1 MPNLYLATAQG
12 LIRNGVYTPFA
23 TPVSIDANYPY
34 THPNYLN
41 GIQYQIY
48 LLIGIGLTYTVTN
61 LTPTQKEYKL
71 SVIASSYNISALRVL
86 LNDNDTTYDIPV
98 NQITCA
104 SEGSPIIK
112 IVRMMPA
119 PGYNDVVQ
127 GGVFNTYLPNAK
139 YGCQFK
145 SFTSLALVKAIMI
158 DGTEYP
164 INLLPQDTQQIEV
177 VINGLGK
184 GVYQVA
190 YSEPPDTPTTEFTVT
205 KISRDLYHPQA
216 LSIIYPT
223 VIDNALGT
231 YGEQE
236 NVRAFELL
244 DAIIDEQFHQPVLWT
259 DDDNC
264 ITEEERDA
272 LIKKALTMCPNC
284 C

>member
-12 LIRNGVYTPFA
+12 LILNGVYTPFA

-48 LLIGIGLTYTVTN
+48 LLIDTGLTYTVTN

-71 SVIASSYNISALRVL
+71 SGIATDYNISALRVL
-86 LNDNDTTYDIPV
+86 LNDNETLYDIPI

-104 SEGSPIIK
+104 SEGSPIYK
-112 IVRMMPA
+112 TVKALPYT
-119 PGYNDVVQ
+119 GYNDIIQ

-164 INLLPQDTQQIEV
+164 INLLPQV
-177 VINGLGK
+177 HN
-184 GVYQVA
+184 
-190 YSEPPDTPTTEFTVT
+190 
-205 KISRDLYHPQA
+205 R
-216 LSIIYPT
+216 
-223 VIDNALGT
+223 
-231 YGEQE
+231 
-236 NVRAFELL
+236 
-244 DAIIDEQFHQPVLWT
+244 
-259 DDDNC
+259 
-264 ITEEERDA
+264 
-272 LIKKALTMCPNC
+272 
-284 C
+284 

>member
-48 LLIGIGLTYTVTN
+48 LLIGTGLTYTVTN

-139 YGCQFK
+139 YGCKFTDIVK
-145 SFTSLALVKAIMI
+145 STVVDTIVKEIMI
-158 DGTEYP
+158 DGTKYP

-184 GVYQVA
+184 GVYQVS
-190 YSEPPDTPTTEFTVT
+190 YSEPPDTPTVELTVIKT
-205 KISRDLYHPQA
+205 SRDLYHPQA
-216 LSIIYPT
+216 ISIVTPKGDYN
-223 VIDNALGT
+223 V
-231 YGEQE
+231 GEQE
-236 NVRAFELL
+236 KVRAFEIL

>member
-71 SVIASSYNISALRVL
+71 SVIASNYNISALRVL

>member
-71 SVIASSYNISALRVL
+71 SVIASNYNISALRVL
-86 LNDNDTTYDIPV
+86 LNDNDTTYDIPISQLV
-98 NQITCA
+98 CST
-104 SEGSPIIK
+104 EGSPIDK
-112 IVRMMPA
+112 TVRMMPA

>member
-1 MPNLYLATAQG
+1 MPNLYNATAVG
-12 LIRNGVYTPFA
+12 MVKNGVYTPFA
-23 TPVSIDANYPY
+23 TPVSIDADYPY

-48 LLIGIGLTYTVTN
+48 LLISTGLTYTVTN

-71 SVIASSYNISALRVL
+71 SVIATNNNISALRVL
-86 LNDNDTTYDIPV
+86 LNDNETLYDIPI

-104 SEGSPIIK
+104 SEGSPIYK
-112 IVRMMPA
+112 TVKPL
-119 PGYNDVVQ
+119 PYTGYNDIIQ

-164 INLLPQDTQQIEV
+164 INLSPQDTQQIEV

-190 YSEPPDTPTTEFTVT
+190 YSEPPDAPTVELTVIKT
-205 KISRDLYHPQA
+205 SRDLYHPQA

-223 VIDNALGT
+223 VIDNILGT
-231 YGEQE
+231 NGEQE
-236 NVRAFELL
+236 NVRAFEIL

-272 LIKKALTMCPNC
+272 LIKRALTLCPNC